1 MKYHN
6 VLQHNQEDC
15 GAACLASIS
24 KYYGRT
30 FTLNRIREAAGTYR
44 SGTTLLGLKQGA
56 EALGFTN
63 VRAVKVTLK
72 VIDERSISLPCII
85 HWKGNH
91 WVVLYGKRGKKYA
104 IADPGILGIQYLE
117 QKWLL
122 EAWNDGVL
130 LTLEPDPILFLAQ
143 TDEQEKIGGLGL
155 FFQRIWYERPLFTQ
169 ILFLNLVVGLIALTA
184 PLLIQYLTDDVLL
197 RGDTQLLTRIIVV
210 ILIMNLIGSSLDW
223 LQANLISHFGQR
235 LELHLILE
243 FAKQI
248 LRLPLS
254 YYESRRSGEV
264 TSRLRDIQSINQLI
278 SQVLINLPGQ
288 FFVAIVS
295 LVFMFFY
302 SIKLTIVATLSVFLM
317 LLSTLIFFPILRQ
330 KTQNVLN
337 KETDNQGLLVETFKG
352 AITLKAIAAAP
363 QFWDEFKSRFSSLAR
378 VSFSSIQISI
388 ANNTSSRLVERIGGI
403 ILLWIG
409 SNSVINQELTT
420 GQLLAVYTLNR
431 NISLLIINL
440 VIFADEFVRVDSA
453 AKRLTEV
460 IETPAETEKDSHKAQ
475 VMLRSDADITC
486 TNLNFNYAGRIT
498 LLENFTLT
506 MPGGKVI
513 ALIGESGCGKS
524 TLCKLI
530 AALYPLQSGNIRIG
544 SYNIEDIS
552 LDCLR
557 QQVVLV
563 PQDPHFWSR
572 SIIDNFN
579 IIDPQVSFEK
589 IVKAC
594 QIAEADEFISDL
606 PGRYQTVLGEY
617 GSNISGGQRQR
628 LTIAR
633 AIFND
638 PPILI
643 LDESTSAIDP
653 ITETKILNN
662 ILQHR
667 QGKTTILIS
676 HRSRIIQRAD
686 WIVFLDKGGLK
697 IQGTLEELRQQPGD
711 HLNFLTA

>member
-1 MKYHN
+1 MKYVN
-6 VLQHNQEDC
+6 VLQHNEEDC
-15 GAACLASIS
+15 GAACLASIT

-56 EALGFTN
+56 EVLGFTN

-104 IADPGILGIQYLE
+104 IADPGIRGIQYLE

-122 EAWNDGVL
+122 EAWNDGIL
-130 LTLEPDPILFLAQ
+130 LTLEPDPIRFLAQ

-155 FFQRIWYERPLFTQ
+155 FFQRICYERSLFAQ
-169 ILFLNLVVGLIALTA
+169 ILLLNLVVGLIALTA

-197 RGDTQLLTRIIVV
+197 RGDTQLLTRIVIV

-243 FAKQI
+243 FARQI

-288 FFVAIVS
+288 FFVAIIS

-302 SIKLTIVATLSVFLM
+302 SIKLTIVATLSAFLM
-317 LLSTLIFFPILRQ
+317 LLSTWIFFPILRQ

-363 QFWDEFKSRFSSLAR
+363 QFWDEFKSRFTSLAR
-378 VSFSSIQISI
+378 VSFSAIQISI
-388 ANNTSSRLVERIGGI
+388 ANNTSSRLVERLGGI

-453 AKRLTEV
+453 AQRLTEV

-475 VMLRSDADITC
+475 VTLRSDTDITC

-498 LLENFTLT
+498 LLEDFTLT
-506 MPGGKVI
+506 IPGGKVI

-524 TLCKLI
+524 TLSKLMTG
-530 AALYPLQSGNIRIG
+530 LYPLQSGNIRIG

-557 QQVVLV
+557 HQVVLV

-594 QIAEADEFISDL
+594 QMAGADEFISNL

-653 ITETKILNN
+653 VSETKILNN